1 MTMLKINS
9 ESIISNEPQLV
20 VSSKLHTIT
29 EQSDEVE
36 PVEKKHKSVGRKF
49 IDIIRRKKN

>member
-1 MTMLKINS
+1 MTMLKIHS